1 MTRSVEDRTRETAQA
16 LAVRVKPF
24 VPVFVKRPLRRAL
37 PVRYRHYV
45 DPDWHRRMIR
55 HNVEYWEY
63 LGQLQFDYLVERGLE
78 PGHHLL
84 DVGCGPLRAGV
95 YFIRYLDRGHY
106 AGVDI
111 RPELLEAGRVVELPR
126 HGLVDKEPQLL
137 ASDRFEFGKLG
148 KTFDFAIAQS
158 VFTHLPLNSIIR
170 CLVEMSRVL
179 NPGGRFYATI
189 HENPGGKLNLD
200 DIQQTEACVSHYDR
214 DFFHYDVDALRW
226 ACEGTGLS
234 LEYEG
239 EWGHPNKSKML
250 VFTHD
255 RDTA

>member
-1 MTRSVEDRTRETAQA
+1 MTSSAERRALETAQA
-16 LAVRVKPF
+16 LVVRVKPF

-55 HNVEYWEY
+55 HNVRHWDY
-63 LGQLQFDYLVERGLE
+63 LGRLQLDYLVERGLE

-95 YFIRYLDRGHY
+95 HFIRYLEPGRY

-111 RPELLEAGRVVELPR
+111 RPELLEAARTVELPR

-137 ASDRFEFGKLG
+137 ASDHFEFGKLG
-148 KTFDFAIAQS
+148 RTFDFAIAQS

-170 CLVEMSRVL
+170 CLVEMSHVL
-179 NPGGRFYATI
+179 RPGGKFYATI
-189 HENPGGKLNLD
+189 HENPHGKLYLD
-200 DIQQTEACVSHYDR
+200 DIQQSEDCVSHYDR
-214 DFFHYDVDALRW
+214 DFFHYDLDALRA
-226 ACEGTGLS
+226 ACDGTGLS
-234 LEYEG
+234 FAYEG
-239 EWGHPNKSKML
+239 EWGHPNNQKMV
-250 VFTHD
+250 VFT
-255 RDTA
+255 RE